1 MKNGNVYVLFNATC
15 RQFSIN
21 YIQLIQ
27 RNRQGNHIQITFIF
41 VMKMTGDSSSEPEL
55 RLLSTKFWFLVFS
68 INT

>member
-27 RNRQGNHIQITFIF
+27 REDNHIHITFIF

-55 RLLSTKFWFLVFS
+55 RLFSTKFWFLVCS